1 MRYIILTAWLLLAMN
16 VQAQVPFWQIHPK
29 YENIEMI
36 DNGLYIVSNNG
47 KFGLLNEKEEEI
59 LPINYDQIGSF
70 NSHYALLFNEE
81 KPVAYVSDE
90 GRMKDITDGR
100 FEVVGQPIF
109 HDGYLLVRNSIGYY
123 YIHAEDDQIIG
134 PFSGGFPFSEGYATV
149 KVPKKLNHIL
159 DGDYIIQLYS
169 AKTGK
174 QEKLK
179 LGEFDDNDVD
189 FISAVSNGKLIIVL
203 KKRFYEYDIQKE
215 TLTPLSTDGDLE
227 NKKSRVMANERP
239 VFLVTEENGYSVSSK
254 QGSMAFDPRLRLSSI
269 TYTGK
274 EEQKIDV
281 PEEIIPEK
289 TSPIKSIAYNGTELL
304 GLSYNDS
311 EILTAQFDKVTVA
324 WNDKVVVM
332 QNGKYGVVAV
342 DPAQTY
348 HFVLNDNMAIGFEHK
363 TVITDIKVVCPPYMK
378 PSLMTLTSED
388 ENCTINIETRNEK
401 TNVETAML
409 NYKCVLN
416 IPEEI
421 GLERSS
427 TSTKFSLNY
436 DGLKLTPHLLTFD
449 TWYINNYS
457 VQILKHFVEGSVA
470 NADILV
476 NNASTGNKN
485 FFRDVVVEA
494 EDSVISNLTKITEEM
509 YAARF
514 YGWKEGNL
522 RFSVDI
528 TEDGCPTISYPFV
541 FPISVS
547 SKQNKPMHPERPVA
561 QAKVKRKAK
570 AKSAP
575 KKEEKKIFIPN

>member
-1 MRYIILTAWLLLAMN
+1 MRHIIFTAWLLLAMN
-16 VQAQVPFWQIHPK
+16 VQAQVPLWQVHPK
-29 YENIEMI
+29 YESIEMI
-36 DNGLYIVSNNG
+36 ENGLYIVSNNG
-47 KFGLLNEKEEEI
+47 KYGLLNDKEAEI
-59 LPINYDQIGSF
+59 LPIKYDQIGPF
-70 NSHYALLFNEE
+70 KSHYALLFIEE
-81 KPVAYVSDE
+81 KPVAYISDE
-90 GRMKDITDGR
+90 GRIIDISDNR
-100 FEVVGQPIF
+100 FEVVGQPFF

-134 PFSGGFPFSEGYATV
+134 PFSGGSPFSEGYATV
-149 KVPKKLNHIL
+149 RVPKKLNHIL
-159 DGDYIIQLYS
+159 DGDYTIRLYS

-174 QEKLK
+174 PEKLK

-189 FISAVSNGKLIIVL
+189 FISAVSKGKVIIVL

-227 NKKSRVMANERP
+227 NKKSRVTANERP
-239 VFLVTEENGYSVSSK
+239 VLIITEENGFSVSFK
-254 QGSMAFDPRLRLSSI
+254 QGSMTFDPRMRLNSI

-274 EEQKIDV
+274 EEQKVDV

-289 TSPIKSIAYNGTELL
+289 TSPIKSIDYNGTELL
-304 GLSYNDS
+304 GLSYNDT
-311 EILTAQFDKVTVA
+311 EILTAQFEKVTVT
-324 WNDKVVVM
+324 WNDKAVVM
-332 QNGKYGVVAV
+332 QNGKYGVIAV
-342 DPAQTY
+342 DPTQTY

-378 PSLMTLTSED
+378 PSLMTLSSED

-401 TNVETAML
+401 TNVETAVL
-409 NYKCVLN
+409 NYKCALN

-457 VQILKHFVEGSVA
+457 VQILKHSIEGSVA

-476 NNASTGNKN
+476 NNASSANKN
-485 FFRDVVVEA
+485 FFRDVVIEA
-494 EDSVISNLTKITEEM
+494 EDSVISNLTKVTEEM

-528 TEDGCPTISYPFV
+528 TEDGCPTISYSFAI
-541 FPISVS
+541 PISVS
-547 SKQNKPMHPERPVA
+547 GKKNKPMEPERPVA

-570 AKSAP
+570 SAT